1 MYSLRTSGLSHFR
14 YYNKYITA
22 KISIHGHQMIEK
34 VLRHYLLLKTKARY
48 EAQARPT
55 INYYQIQK

>member
-1 MYSLRTSGLSHFR
+1 MYSLTTSGLSHFR

-22 KISIHGHQMIEK
+22 KILIHGHHMIEK

-55 INYYQIQK
+55 INCYQIQK